1 MCKKEIMYFT
11 SAKALHC
18 LTMLNG
24 PLLSLISLRRRH
36 EQKARETEQIT
47 SSRRTDT
54 IPIKA
59 SEGF

>member
-1 MCKKEIMYFT
+1 MYFT